1 MSAKTLKPVRAV
13 AAALLALAAG
23 KASAA
28 PPPLPSF
35 DGVNPIVSGIL
46 PFVGNS
52 GGRGVV
58 RTSGSSTGSTV
69 FANVNGTTVDI
80 QTNARRM
87 VIDWQ
92 SFNIGEGHRV
102 NFLLPDRASIAVN
115 RVRGVGS
122 EFVSSINGDLWS
134 NGNVWLLNPNGV
146 FFGATAR
153 VDVAGL
159 LATPAYLRNLDDL
172 IRPDGSF
179 APSTE
184 VRFNMPGASFSTEV
198 TTPGAIGIAQGAEI
212 LVRGGPAMF
221 IVGSG
226 VQGRTLTVGGTVT
239 SRSSDLLRG
248 VLTPPSSSSS
258 NGSYGSLP
266 TASDPAEEI
275 SSQVVYAA
283 SGDFALALA
292 ERSIAEPSPPNP
304 LSSNDLDLFDL
315 IIERGFAGRQGSQ
328 DQMASDVIFVDSTAK
343 TVAGQVVVRAAA
355 EGSVLN
361 RRYDLRVDLGD
372 NLGCDP
378 TQPTCTITANPGF
391 DTYVYR
397 PQSGDYELL
406 CTKGPATDACGPPLS
421 GDQTSS
427 GFRFSAY
434 LGKESTSRP
443 DYGCGSDDPDCS
455 PGILIRSSLTALDP
469 RGQSPGYGFGMD
481 RSLIVDAAPTGYRG
495 NVTLSRDT
503 AGRPIEVMVG
513 TAPNP
518 GRVLVDP
525 SYASTRDFDFG
536 PDGGVKPLALE
547 FVSAG
552 DIDIR
557 GRDVCVTVGP
567 CFEPGRVYAPNDIFN
582 TDRVHL
588 RLQAGPRRSSV
599 ISARRLM
606 FLGETYLSGAT
617 LSLEGDE
624 HTAPEGGGQTP
635 SPPRQMVIRNGF
647 VDPRAGTIK
656 VGDGSG
662 EARIVVGSFGVD
674 PGNDITLGSI
684 YGTANTYIFADS
696 RNTLRIADFDGN
708 TATPGVVKGY
718 YVSLAGADG
727 LSVGDLAASGA
738 VDGIAIGLYSK
749 SGSITA

>member
-46 PFVGNS
+46 PFVGDS

-80 QTNARRM
+80 QTNAQRM

-172 IRPDGSF
+172 IGVDGSYG
-179 APSTE
+179 ASSE
-184 VRFNMPGASFSTEV
+184 VRFDMPGASFPTEV

-283 SGDFALALA
+283 SGDFSLALA

-328 DQMASDVIFVDSTAK
+328 DQMASEVIFVDSTAK

-361 RRYDLRVDLGD
+361 RLYDPRSDLGD

-378 TQPTCTITANPGF
+378 NQSTCTIPAHFGF

-397 PQSGDYELL
+397 PQSKDYELL
-406 CTKGPATDACGPPLS
+406 CTKSFFADACGPLS
-421 GDQTSS
+421 GVATSN

-434 LGKESTSRP
+434 LGVESTSRP
-443 DYGCGSDDPDCS
+443 DYGCADDPDCS
-455 PGILIRSSLTALDP
+455 PPGILIRSSLTALDP
-469 RGQSPGYGFGMD
+469 REQSPGYGFGME

-503 AGRPIEVMVG
+503 TGNPNVAGRPIEVMVG

-557 GRDVCVTVGP
+557 GRDVCVT
-567 CFEPGRVYAPNDIFN
+567 
-582 TDRVHL
+582 
-588 RLQAGPRRSSV
+588 
-599 ISARRLM
+599 
-606 FLGETYLSGAT
+606 
-617 LSLEGDE
+617 
-624 HTAPEGGGQTP
+624 
-635 SPPRQMVIRNGF
+635 
-647 VDPRAGTIK
+647 
-656 VGDGSG
+656 
-662 EARIVVGSFGVD
+662 
-674 PGNDITLGSI
+674 
-684 YGTANTYIFADS
+684 
-696 RNTLRIADFDGN
+696 
-708 TATPGVVKGY
+708 
-718 YVSLAGADG
+718 
-727 LSVGDLAASGA
+727 
-738 VDGIAIGLYSK
+738 
-749 SGSITA
+749 